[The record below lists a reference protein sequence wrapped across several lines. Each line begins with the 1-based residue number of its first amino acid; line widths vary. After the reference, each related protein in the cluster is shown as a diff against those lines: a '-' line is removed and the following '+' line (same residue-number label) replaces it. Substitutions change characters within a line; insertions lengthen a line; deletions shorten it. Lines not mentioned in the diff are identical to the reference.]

1 MKRAMSAGFVL
12 LVLVAA
18 ISGCADH
25 HMTAPVAT
33 AQQECERAGGVWR
46 SGSCE
51 RSSGGGGG
59 GY

>member
-1 MKRAMSAGFVL
+1 MKRAMSTGFVL
-12 LVLVAA
+12 LVLAA
-18 ISGCADH
+18 GISGCADVT
-25 HMTAPVAT
+25 TAPVVT
-33 AQQECERAGGVWR
+33 VQQECERAGGVWR